1 MGDGDEQLLQVILI
15 ERHLVDVPEDAPI
28 YEVTHKAGQACDSLA
43 LDLFK
48 SHVDM
53 LGSNLLGGEVIS
65 TIERGCSAWFLSR

>member
-1 MGDGDEQLLQVILI
+1 MILI

-28 YEVTHKAGQACDSLA
+28 YEVTHKAGQAGDSLA

-65 TIERGCSAWFLSR
+65 TIE